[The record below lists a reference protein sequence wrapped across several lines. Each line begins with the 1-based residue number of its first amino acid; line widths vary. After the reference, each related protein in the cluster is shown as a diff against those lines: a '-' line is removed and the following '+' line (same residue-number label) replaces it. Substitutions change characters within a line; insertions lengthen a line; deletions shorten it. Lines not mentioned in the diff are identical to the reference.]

1 MRTPAHLFFLAMFI
15 TSCGGPQQP
24 RQDSIEQRW
33 KALLAQCKVDPLV
46 CKTKCDGGDS
56 VACSVLTNETV
67 AAKLKDVDSKPV
79 ASSPDATGGHPGE
92 VVEVLPIRLPKRPPS
107 TASTTSALKEIGSLE
122 EMLQLKKDPK
132 PITMRLA
139 RTCTE
144 LALFSGPAEPD
155 AKKRT
160 KLVRAG
166 AMKALSN
173 WSLAIKNGFAPED
186 DKTLY
191 VMALLHEIVDQRDQ
205 ARAMFMKVVELKSSP
220 LVPHAL
226 FGLGILF
233 ERDGRADYAKQTFK
247 RAVDIPPWDNPLWD
261 LARQR
266 AGLPEGYE
274 TPAMIARRE
283 AAEKAAAEAKIATAF
298 GLVSSLVDDIA
309 QLRFQ
314 AQVAKKLGPSK
325 PNLKAIPVV
334 EAEAAR
340 KTKEDY
346 CPQKQRFI
354 DEYGPDEFNT
364 RAKGFCADTPPVGT
378 AGGAVKLTAE
388 CQTIVAT
395 ACAMSPSKD
404 APFFR
409 KKPETQ
415 KPSGACVACFY
426 NGMCQRLQDKAGT
439 CCEPIT
445 ESVDGPDGAKRC
457 REIEAKKKP

>member
-1 MRTPAHLFFLAMFI
+1 MKTPAHLVVLSTLLA
-15 TSCGGPQQP
+15 SCGGPQKP
-24 RQDSIEQRW
+24 RQDAIEQRW
-33 KALLAQCKVDPLV
+33 KALLAQCKVDPLI

-67 AAKLKDVDSKPV
+67 AAKLKEAKP
-79 ASSPDATGGHPGE
+79 PGDE
-92 VVEVLPIRLPKRPPS
+92 SAEDGARAIEILPVRLPARPP
-107 TASTTSALKEIGSLE
+107 ATTTRPVPALLSEISGTEDL
-122 EMLQLKKDPK
+122 LKKEPK
-132 PITMRLA
+132 LVVRLA
-139 RTCTE
+139 GLYTE
-144 LALFSGPAEPD
+144 LALHSGPTEPD

-166 AMKALSN
+166 AVKALSN
-173 WSLAIKNGFAPED
+173 WSTAIKNGFAPED

-191 VMALLHEIVDQRDQ
+191 AMGLLYEVLDQRDQ
-205 ARAMFMKVVELKSSP
+205 ARASFMKIVDMKSSS

-226 FGLGILF
+226 FGLGLLF
-233 ERDGRADYAKQTFK
+233 ERDGKTEYATQTFK
-247 RAVDIPPWDNPLWD
+247 KAVDIPPWDNPLWD

-266 AGLPEGYE
+266 AGLPAGYE

-314 AQVAKKLGPSK
+314 VKIAKTLGPSK
-325 PNLKAIPVV
+325 PNLKATPVV

-340 KTKEDY
+340 KLKEEY
-346 CPQKQRFI
+346 CPQKQKFI

-364 RAKGFCADTPPVGT
+364 RAKTFCIDTPPVGT
-378 AGGAVKLTAE
+378 AGGSVKLTAE

-395 ACAMSPSKD
+395 ACAMTPSKD
-404 APFFR
+404 APFL
-409 KKPETQ
+409 KKKMEVP
-415 KPSGACVACFY
+415 KPAGACVPCFF
-426 NGMCQRLQDKAGT
+426 NGMCSRLQDKPGT

>member
-1 MRTPAHLFFLAMFI
+1 MKTPAHLLVLVTLLGA
-15 TSCGGPQQP
+15 CGGTQQP
-24 RQDSIEQRW
+24 RQDSTEQRW
-33 KALLAQCKVDPLV
+33 KGLLAQCKVDPLI
-46 CKTKCDGGDS
+46 CKAQCDGGDS
-56 VACSVLTNETV
+56 VACSVLKNETV
-67 AAKLKDVDSKPV
+67 AAKLKEAKPV
-79 ASSPDATGGHPGE
+79 TEGADDGATAIE
-92 VVEVLPIRLPKRPPS
+92 ILPVRLPARP
-107 TASTTSALKEIGSLE
+107 AATTTRPVPALLSEISATEDL
-122 EMLQLKKDPK
+122 LKKEPK
-132 PITMRLA
+132 LVVRLA
-139 RTCTE
+139 GLYTE
-144 LALFSGPAEPD
+144 LALYSGPTEPD

-160 KLVRAG
+160 KLIRAG
-166 AMKALSN
+166 ATKALSN
-173 WSLAIKNGFAPED
+173 WSLAIKNGFVPED

-191 VMALLHEIVDQRDQ
+191 VMGLLYEVLDQRDQ
-205 ARAMFMKVVELKSSP
+205 ARASFMKVVELKSSP

-233 ERDGRADYAKQTFK
+233 ERDGKADYAKQTFK

-340 KTKEDY
+340 KVKEDY
-346 CPQKQRFI
+346 CPAKQRFV
-354 DEYGPDEFNT
+354 DEYGPDDFAT
-364 RAKGFCADTPPVGT
+364 RAKTFCAETPPVGT

-395 ACAMSPSKD
+395 ACATAPSKD
-404 APFFR
+404 APFL
-409 KKPETQ
+409 KKKAETP
-415 KPSGACVACFY
+415 KPSGSCVACFY
-426 NGMCQRLQDKAGT
+426 NGMCSRLQDKAGT

-445 ESVDGPDGAKRC
+445 ESVDGPEGAKRC

>member
-1 MRTPAHLFFLAMFI
+1 MRTPAHLLVLA
-15 TSCGGPQQP
+15 TLLAACGGPQQP
-24 RQDSIEQRW
+24 RQDSIEHRW

-46 CKTKCDGGDS
+46 CKRGCDGGDS

-67 AAKLKDVDSKPV
+67 AAKLKEPKP
-79 ASSPDATGGHPGE
+79 PGDE
-92 VVEVLPIRLPKRPPS
+92 SADDGAAAIEILPVRLPARPP
-107 TASTTSALKEIGSLE
+107 ATTTRPIPVLLAEISAAEDLT
-122 EMLQLKKDPK
+122 KKDAK
-132 PITMRLA
+132 LTLKLA
-139 RTCTE
+139 GLYTE
-144 LALFSGPAEPD
+144 LALFSGPTEPD
-155 AKKRT
+155 TKKRP
-160 KLVRAG
+160 KLIRAG
-166 AMKALSN
+166 AAKALSN
-173 WSLAIKNGFAPED
+173 WAPAIKGGYVSED

-191 VMALLHEIVDQRDQ
+191 VMGLLYEVLDQRDQ
-205 ARAMFMKVVELKSSP
+205 ARASFMKIVDMKSSS

-226 FGLGILF
+226 FGLAVLF
-233 ERDGRADYAKQTFK
+233 DRDGKAEYAKQTFK
-247 RAVDIPPWDNPLWD
+247 KAVDIPPWDNPLWD

-314 AQVAKKLGPSK
+314 AKIAKTLGPSK

-340 KTKEDY
+340 KLKEEY
-346 CPQKQRFI
+346 CPQKQKFI
-354 DEYGPDEFNT
+354 DEYGPDEFAT
-364 RAKGFCADTPPVGT
+364 RAKAFCVDTPPVGT
-378 AGGAVKLTAE
+378 AGGSVKLTAE

-395 ACAMSPSKD
+395 ACAVTPSKD
-404 APFFR
+404 ASFF
-409 KKPETQ
+409 KKKAEPP
-415 KPSGACVACFY
+415 KASGSCVACFF

-445 ESVDGPDGAKRC
+445 ESVDGPEGAKRC

>member
-1 MRTPAHLFFLAMFI
+1 MKTPAHLLVLAMFI
-15 TSCGGPQQP
+15 VSCSGPQQP
-24 RQDSIEQRW
+24 RQDSIEERW
-33 KALLAQCKVDPLV
+33 KALFAQCKVDPLT

-56 VACSVLTNETV
+56 VACSVLKNETV
-67 AAKLKDVDSKPV
+67 AAKLKEAKPV
-79 ASSPDATGGHPGE
+79 TEGADDGATAIE
-92 VVEVLPIRLPKRPPS
+92 ILPVRLPARP
-107 TASTTSALKEIGSLE
+107 AATTTRPVPALLSEISATEDL
-122 EMLQLKKDPK
+122 LKKEPK
-132 PITMRLA
+132 LVLRLA
-139 RTCTE
+139 GLYAE

-173 WSLAIKNGFAPED
+173 WSLAIKNGFAPAD

-205 ARAMFMKVVELKSSP
+205 ARASFMKVVELKSSP

-233 ERDGRADYAKQTFK
+233 ERDGKAGYAKQTFLK
-247 RAVDIPPWDNPLWD
+247 CVDIPPSDNPLWD

-266 AGLPEGYE
+266 AGLPEGFE

-283 AAEKAAAEAKIATAF
+283 AAEKAAAEAKIAAAF

-314 AQVAKKLGPSK
+314 VQVAKKLGPSK

-340 KTKEDY
+340 KVKEDY
-346 CPQKQRFI
+346 CPQKQKFV
-354 DEYGPDEFNT
+354 DEYGPDEFST
-364 RAKGFCADTPPVGT
+364 RSKAFCADTPPVGT
-378 AGGAVKLTAE
+378 AGGSVKLTSD
-388 CQTIVAT
+388 CQAIVAT
-395 ACAMSPSKD
+395 ACAMTPSKD
-404 APFFR
+404 APFLKM
-409 KKPETQ
+409 KKTEPP
-415 KPSGACVACFY
+415 KPSGSCVACFY
-426 NGMCQRLQDKAGT
+426 NGMCSRLQDKAGT